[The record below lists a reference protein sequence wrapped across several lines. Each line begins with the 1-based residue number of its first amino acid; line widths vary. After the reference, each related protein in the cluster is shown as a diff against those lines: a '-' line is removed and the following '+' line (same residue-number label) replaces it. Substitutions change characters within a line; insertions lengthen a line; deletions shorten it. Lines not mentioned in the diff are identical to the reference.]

1 MNFGLGWLCN
11 LDNFGR
17 IILLAHFKIILGVEN
32 LVILETLLVL
42 ELFREL
48 FYMEDNHLAM
58 RAELTRRKIA
68 ILKSFLLISEFEL
81 MRI

>member
-32 LVILETLLVL
+32 LVILETLLVI
-42 ELFREL
+42 ELFRE
-48 FYMEDNHLAM
+48 FFCMEDNHLPT
-58 RAELTRRKIA
+58 RAESTRRKIV
-68 ILKSFLLISEFEL
+68 I
-81 MRI
+81 